1 MGSSELYALPA
12 VELARRVRAR
22 ALSPVELTDA
32 HIARIEA
39 VNPHLNAV
47 VAQRFEAAREE
58 AKAAEERLMHVPP
71 EELPPFFGV
80 PCTIKELIA
89 VRGKPGMIVS
99 DNVLGWEA
107 AAGKGQQV
115 SLRRA

>member
-89 VRGKPGMIVS
+89 VRGMPHT
-99 DNVLGWEA
+99 
-107 AAGKGQQV
+107 AGV
-115 SLRRA
+115 VARRAVVAAEDAPRRTAAI